1 MGAQLRR
8 IDHISVHRPLFLFG
22 NRREEGGWKAMR
34 NKTVTLVA
42 PGVVTITMVLGSSLA
57 SDHNED
63 MAGAEFHDGA
73 GSTNNET
80 RTVDLGTN
88 SLVTH
93 LGYTDI
99 VLCTESTSWVNEC
112 AVLYGN
118 NAEGGLVS
126 LSLYDGSW
134 TNTSGDGNGL
144 QAQCTTGDPAVDNG
158 PTTPMSLGLTELE
171 GAGIPA
177 IELADGILTLEFF
190 ESYDDGVGALDATCV
205 SGSLNVQYQAE
216 GEEAQCSPS
225 LNPLCTM
232 DQAGSGAYSNGDG
245 PDGVPE
251 SGDEINI
258 PDRGNGSVGLED
270 FSGMLVSFGT
280 SVDPETAPRP
290 VGDGAPCP
298 DPDDSDGTY
307 DCSGDCAVD
316 LSDFSALLVDFGKS
330 GADCGDMGFC
340 HYTDGTCIEQTFDE
354 CSAQAQPND
363 ANIALYWIDAG
374 AVNDIDLD
382 GDIDC
387 EDAWADWACC
397 DGTTGTC
404 TDTKLA
410 LCEASGGTFSDG
422 LPCSDPSLACVALPN
437 DNCDADLSAYA
448 LTIGSS
454 TPYDTTGANT
464 DGTALCDEYDGQTY
478 HDLWYKTTAVA
489 DGGVRITTCATP
501 GTTSYDSDLVAYV
514 FANEVDF
521 LARDCAT
528 MVPSGCNDD
537 SATCDDGVDVSSTY
551 HSDLTV
557 GAVTGNVVLIR
568 VGGWNDG
575 DQGAGILTVETFLCD
590 PAYERP
596 DSCVAPYPTS
606 VVNNGLHGNT
616 AYFMDDREPIDTD
629 ADGTPDMQ
637 YNMAVEFSTG
647 DASGPGVTFQQA
659 RLMFADLSSPPASGT
674 GTPGVDGRVRFY
686 NITGVDLETINWCDS
701 SSHPPLLL
709 EQELFTSLGTLG
721 FQWTGNAWNIGETVE
736 VSMTLDVPLVIAG
749 GLQVLMVPE
758 FDDLPVS
765 AYNDNNGDGVI
776 DALDDQEHFLWNV
789 EINDFCAAP
798 EGPHHRVGP
807 YLEDTDGDEIGD
819 TCANIADLEPDG
831 GFTSFAYQLCD

>member
-1 MGAQLRR
+1 
-8 IDHISVHRPLFLFG
+8 
-22 NRREEGGWKAMR
+22 
-34 NKTVTLVA
+34 
-42 PGVVTITMVLGSSLA
+42 MVLGSSLA
-57 SDHNED
+57 SDYNED
-63 MAGAEFHDGA
+63 MAGAEFYDGV

-80 RTVDLGTN
+80 RSIDLGIN

-99 VLCTESTSWVNEC
+99 VLCTESTSWVNE
-112 AVLYGN
+112 ATVLFGN
-118 NAEGGLVS
+118 NAEGGLVT
-126 LSLYDGSW
+126 LALYDGSW

-158 PTTPMSLGLTELE
+158 PTTPMNMMLIELE

-177 IELADGILTLEFF
+177 IALADGFLTLEFY

-205 SGSLNVQYQAE
+205 SGSLNFLYQAE
-216 GEEAQCSPS
+216 GEEALCGPS

-232 DQAGSGAYSNGDG
+232 DQSGSGAYSNGDG
-245 PDGVPE
+245 PDGLPDT
-251 SGDEINI
+251 GDEINI
-258 PDRGNGSVGLED
+258 PDRADGSVDLSD
-270 FSGMLVSFGT
+270 FSAMLVSFGAA
-280 SVDPETAPRP
+280 VDPETDPRP

-298 DPDDSDGTY
+298 DPDNSDGTF

-316 LSDFSALLVDFGKS
+316 LADFSALLVDFGKS
-330 GADCGDMGFC
+330 GASCGDLGFC
-340 HYTDGTCIEQTFDE
+340 LYVDGSCVEQTFDE

-363 ANIALYWIDAG
+363 PLIASYWINAS
-374 AVNDIDLD
+374 AVNDINTD
-382 GDIDC
+382 GVVDC
-387 EDAWADWACC
+387 ADAWPDWSCC
-397 DGTTGTC
+397 DSSTGTC
-404 TDTKLA
+404 SDTNLA
-410 LCEASGGTFSDG
+410 LCEASGGNFSDG
-422 LPCSDPSLACVALPN
+422 LPCSDPSLVCAALPN

-448 LTIGSS
+448 LTMDSS
-454 TPYDTTGANT
+454 TSYDTTGATT

-478 HDLWYKTTAVA
+478 QDLWYKTTAVA

-501 GTTSYDSDLVAYV
+501 GTTSYDTDLVAYV
-514 FANEVDF
+514 FSSEADF

-528 MVPSGCNDD
+528 MVPAGCNDD

-557 GAVTGNVVLIR
+557 GAVTGDVVLIR

-596 DSCVAPYPTS
+596 SSCGNGSPSYPTN

-616 AYFMDDREPIDTD
+616 AFFMDDRDPIDTD
-629 ADGTPDMQ
+629 GDGTPDMQ
-637 YNMAVEFSTG
+637 YNMSVEFN
-647 DASGPGVTFQQA
+647 SGATGVTFQQA
-659 RLMFADLSSPPASGT
+659 RLMWADLSSAPGSGT

-686 NITGVDLETINWCDS
+686 DITGVDLETISWCDAS
-701 SSHPPLLL
+701 THPTLLL
-709 EQELFTSLGTLG
+709 EQELFTGLGTLG

-736 VSMTLDVPLVIAG
+736 VSLTLDTALTVAPNI
-749 GLQVLMVPE
+749 QVLMVPE
-758 FDDLPVS
+758 FDDLPFS

-789 EINDFCAAP
+789 ELDDFCAAS
-798 EGPHHRVGP
+798 EGPFHRVGP

-819 TCANIADLEPDG
+819 TCANIPNLEADP
-831 GFTSFAYQLCD
+831 GFTSFAYQLCN